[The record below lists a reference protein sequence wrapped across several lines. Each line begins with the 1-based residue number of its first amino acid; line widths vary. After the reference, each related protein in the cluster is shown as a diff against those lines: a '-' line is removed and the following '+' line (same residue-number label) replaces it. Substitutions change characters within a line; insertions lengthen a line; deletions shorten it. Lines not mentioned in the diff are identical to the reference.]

1 MQETLH
7 AYVRVSTKGQLV
19 GKSIESQI
27 EIAKKVAKML
37 DMKCE
42 IRNEGA
48 SSSSQKNKKLA
59 SSDPANNLNQSGAV
73 LNQSNTVPN
82 QIKN

>member
-1 MQETLH
+1 MMQETLH

-42 IRNEGA
+42 IRILELFHCVECGW
-48 SSSSQKNKKLA
+48 
-59 SSDPANNLNQSGAV
+59 
-73 LNQSNTVPN
+73 
-82 QIKN
+82 